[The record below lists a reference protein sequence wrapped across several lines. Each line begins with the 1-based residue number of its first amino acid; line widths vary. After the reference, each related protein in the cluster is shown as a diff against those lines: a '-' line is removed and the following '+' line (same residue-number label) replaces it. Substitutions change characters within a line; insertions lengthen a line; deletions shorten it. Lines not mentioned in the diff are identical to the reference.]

1 MVVATEPGFAP
12 PLASMTPPAIPSKF
26 QIIAASLVLVCHLY
40 GPNVIFAVSS
50 GGGFGGKKESG
61 QLRFGGR
68 ERPFRAPICIP
79 YDDLE
84 KLGIPPP
91 PEGRYMSRYQV
102 PSPSR
107 RKRSSVDREEVT
119 HRSMEREV
127 NMRKSNPVDEED
139 RFHKRAMD
147 QDYHVSKRSSDES
160 NQRHRSRSSRDREL
174 EKKVLTEGPPIGKQA
189 CTKAVL
195 LTRRTVH
202 SKGAPLRLK
211 NSIPV
216 GVLWTGKNAHTKGA
230 LGIGMS
236 VLTSGTSPVTTRGL
250 LVMIA
255 SS

>member
-119 HRSMEREV
+119 HRSMGREV

-174 EKKVLTEGPPIGKQA
+174 EKKEDCSFKRSSVETEEFHPS
-189 CTKAVL
+189 
-195 LTRRTVH
+195 R
-202 SKGAPLRLK
+202 S
-211 NSIPV
+211 
-216 GVLWTGKNAHTKGA
+216 
-230 LGIGMS
+230 S
-236 VLTSGTSPVTTRGL
+236 VDREERSHKRSSRDRDERSRKRHKSRHYERSTSYDR
-250 LVMIA
+250 
-255 SS
+255 